1 MQTITKTNLKAI
13 HDIACASWKTKLTN
27 YANRQPFDSEVKLEQ
42 SEIDEMYSAS
52 DAAQKKV
59 LDKFFVRK
67 KSIIDRIRAGSAF
80 SDACIELGLKES
92 DVFSDSDDK
101 DIKAYK
107 KLKVIIK
114 ALNEGWYPNWESNEY
129 KYYNYWTLRGVFC
142 LYFCDCFFSF
152 SYVPSALCLK
162 SEELA
167 KHAAKVAL
175 EEYKEFYS

>member
-1 MQTITKTNLKAI
+1 MQKITKTNLKEI

-27 YANRQPFDSEVKLEQ
+27 YAIKFPFDSEVKLEQ

-52 DAAQKKV
+52 DSAQKSV

-67 KSIIDRIRAGSAF
+67 KSIIDRIKAESAF
-80 SDACIELGLKES
+80 SDAFFELGLKES

-129 KYYNYWTLRGVFC
+129 KYYNYWIFRGVFC
-142 LYFCDCFFSF
+142 LFSCFCHLGD

-167 KHAAKVAL
+167 RHAAKVAL